1 MADEKQIYIKDLPTK
16 ESPSSTDY
24 VIVDDGNDT
33 NRINYEN
40 FKSNVTDDVV
50 GSLEEE
56 TKLREKADE
65 ELSDSI
71 SKEKSQR
78 LLNVASLENNIN
90 NLKGVTTLVGDGET
104 KVFTVN
110 HNLSTKDLI
119 VQAYLVSGQDLS
131 FSLKRDL
138 NSFEITFDEAPTDE
152 VRVIYIALNTWVGFK
167 LPTKLPIK

>member
-1 MADEKQIYIKDLPTK
+1 MDEKQIYIKDLPTK
-16 ESPSSTDY
+16 ESPSSSDY
-24 VIVDDGNDT
+24 LVIDDGTDT
-33 NRINYEN
+33 NKINYKN

-50 GSLEEE
+50 GSLKEEA
-56 TKLREKADE
+56 TARKQADE

-78 LLNVASLENNIN
+78 LLNVTSLENNIN
-90 NLKGVTTLVGDGET
+90 ALKGVTVLVGDGET

-119 VQAYLVSGQDLS
+119 VQAYLISGQDLS

-152 VRVIYIALNTWVGFK
+152 VRVIYIALNKWVGFK